1 MEVAGSSF
9 AQTQNVDENL
19 VDEEVD
25 EEGEGMVEAPAGRK
39 ANYTVDEDVLLCKT
53 WLKIGMDPS
62 VGTDQSRDTYWI
74 RMKEY
79 FDANNTSGVRRT
91 NRSLRSRW
99 SVINGDCSRWESVQ
113 KTIDDINPSGT
124 NDVDRVSFL
133 CILC

>member
-19 VDEEVD
+19 VDEEYEEVD
-25 EEGEGMVEAPAGRK
+25 EEGEGMAEAPARRK
-39 ANYTVDEDVLLCKT
+39 AKYTFDEDVLLCKT
-53 WLKIGMDPS
+53 WLKVGMDPS

-91 NRSLRSRW
+91 SRSLRS
-99 SVINGDCSRWESVQ
+99 
-113 KTIDDINPSGT
+113 
-124 NDVDRVSFL
+124 
-133 CILC
+133 